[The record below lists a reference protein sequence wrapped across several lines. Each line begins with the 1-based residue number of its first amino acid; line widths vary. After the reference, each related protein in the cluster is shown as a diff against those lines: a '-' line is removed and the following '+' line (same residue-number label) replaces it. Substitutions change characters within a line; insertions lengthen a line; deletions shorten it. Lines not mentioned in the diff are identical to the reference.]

1 MRRLSLAGPCSA
13 ALAAACLL
21 VTACAVT
28 PDVSGS
34 LSGYVYSA
42 ETYQPLAGVVVE
54 CDESYSITESDGY
67 YYLGGIPT
75 GFRTVTGTAS
85 GYETYCEVLNVK
97 GSVTH
102 DIYME
107 KYVGIT
113 TLSGV
118 VSHSFYG
125 PIEGALVTV
134 AGRSDSTDESGAY
147 SIARIPQGFQDV
159 SVTCNGYRPITARL
173 GLSESEET
181 FDTELKIYATAEAT
195 AAKDAT
201 VRQHMI
207 DVNFGDL
214 NTLQLLNNGG
224 FYYYKFYI
232 ALDWDLPETAD
243 IESATLRLYRVVED
257 ERDFVPEL
265 NVSEIARPWGEYEIT
280 WRDSLECQ
288 VAESVT
294 PTYDG
299 GWLSVDV
306 TDAFSDW
313 VDFGSP
319 VHGLCLDAV
328 TDEYAE
334 EWRFASREYE
344 TEDLRPRAIIEYAW

>member
-1 MRRLSLAGPCSA
+1 MSRLPLAGRISA
-13 ALAAACLL
+13 ALAVVCLL

-34 LSGYVYSA
+34 ISGYVYSA
-42 ETYQPLAGVVVE
+42 ESYQPLAGVVVE
-54 CDESYSITESDGY
+54 CDEAYAMTESDGY

-75 GFRTVTGTAS
+75 GFRTVTGTAA
-85 GYETYCEVLNVK
+85 GYETYCEVLNVQ
-97 GSVTH
+97 GSVSH

-118 VSHSFYG
+118 ISHSFYG
-125 PIEGALVTV
+125 PIDGALVTV
-134 AGRSDSTDESGAY
+134 AGRSDTTDENGEY

-159 SVTCNGYRPITARL
+159 AVTRDGYRPITARL
-173 GLSESEET
+173 GLSESVET
-181 FDTELKIYATAEAT
+181 FDAELKIYATAEAT
-195 AAKDAT
+195 CEKDAT

-214 NTLQLLNNGG
+214 NTLQLLNNSG

-232 ALDWDLPETAD
+232 ALGWDLPETAD
-243 IESATLRLYRVVED
+243 IESASLKLYRIVED
-257 ERDFVPEL
+257 ERDYVPEL
-265 NVSEIARPWGEYEIT
+265 NISEIAQPWGEYEVT

-294 PTYDG
+294 PTHDA
-299 GWLSVDV
+299 GWLSVDI
-306 TDAFSDW
+306 TDAFSNW
-313 VDFGSP
+313 VDFGTP
-319 VHGLCLDAV
+319 VHGLCVDAV

-334 EWRFASREYE
+334 EWEFASREYE
-344 TEDLRPRAIIEYAW
+344 VEDLRPHAIIEYAW